1 MKKRKP
7 RKPITIEKAMNNF
20 LKELRKVKRK
30 IKRRL
35 KRKIKRFV
43 NAIR

>member
-7 RKPITIEKAMNNF
+7 SKPITTEKAMNNF
-20 LKELRKVKRK
+20 FKELRRVKRK

-35 KRKIKRFV
+35 KRKIKRFANV
-43 NAIR
+43 I

>member
-7 RKPITIEKAMNNF
+7 SKFITTEKAMNNF

-35 KRKIKRFV
+35 KRKIKRFANV
-43 NAIR
+43 I

>member
-1 MKKRKP
+1 MKKKHKP
-7 RKPITIEKAMNNF
+7 NKPITTEKAMNNF
-20 LKELRKVKRK
+20 LKELRKVIRK

-43 NAIR
+43 NVI

>member
-7 RKPITIEKAMNNF
+7 NKPITTEKAMNNF
-20 LKELRKVKRK
+20 LKELRKVRRK

-35 KRKIKRFV
+35 KRKFKRFK